1 MKILHIC
8 LQAPYNDNWGYQDN
22 LIPKYHRKA
31 GHDVTVI
38 TTNTTQTGNRIS
50 IVETGDYFLPDG
62 VHIIRLDYVRF
73 FPRKIAAV
81 LKYYRIHELLE
92 ELKPDFIMVHGL
104 GNISVLQVYRYVKRC
119 NPKCVVIA
127 DNHLDEYNANF
138 PPGRKGSLLIF
149 FYRLLNKK
157 MQKVYSK
164 VFGVTPCRVSY
175 QERIFG
181 IRPSKSG
188 VLVMGG
194 DDDKIHFGRKTEI
207 SEDIRKR
214 YTIAE
219 DDFLIITGGKI
230 DEAKNIHLLMQA
242 VNELDNA
249 KVKLLVFGQANES
262 FSATIG
268 ELAAGKN
275 IRYIGWI
282 DAEQVYDYFLAA
294 NLAVFP
300 GTHSVLWEQACACG
314 IPAVFKKW
322 EGMDHVD
329 VGGNCLFLYQNS
341 SDEIKQ
347 VIDKIYRHKKLYQD
361 MQAVSISK
369 GRKTFSYRDIAKRAI
384 EWNYDENFE

>member
-1 MKILHIC
+1 
-8 LQAPYNDNWGYQDN
+8 
-22 LIPKYHRKA
+22 
-31 GHDVTVI
+31 
-38 TTNTTQTGNRIS
+38 
-50 IVETGDYFLPDG
+50 
-62 VHIIRLDYVRF
+62 
-73 FPRKIAAV
+73 
-81 LKYYRIHELLE
+81 
-92 ELKPDFIMVHGL
+92 
-104 GNISVLQVYRYVKRC
+104 
-119 NPKCVVIA
+119 
-127 DNHLDEYNANF
+127 
-138 PPGRKGSLLIF
+138 
-149 FYRLLNKK
+149 